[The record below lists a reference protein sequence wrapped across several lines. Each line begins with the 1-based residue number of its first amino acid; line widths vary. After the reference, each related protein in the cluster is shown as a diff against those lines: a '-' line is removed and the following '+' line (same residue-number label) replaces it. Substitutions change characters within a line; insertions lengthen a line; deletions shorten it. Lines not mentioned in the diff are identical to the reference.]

1 MREIYFIRLHYFKF
15 SNNSVT
21 SIQYILSIIYNKN
34 ILYEIM
40 LYIYILVK
48 NSSKCKHSNIFVLL
62 YIDNFQD
69 NFLI

>member
-1 MREIYFIRLHYFKF
+1 MKLNY
-15 SNNSVT
+15 V
-21 SIQYILSIIYNKN
+21 
-34 ILYEIM
+34 

-69 NFLI
+69 ILI